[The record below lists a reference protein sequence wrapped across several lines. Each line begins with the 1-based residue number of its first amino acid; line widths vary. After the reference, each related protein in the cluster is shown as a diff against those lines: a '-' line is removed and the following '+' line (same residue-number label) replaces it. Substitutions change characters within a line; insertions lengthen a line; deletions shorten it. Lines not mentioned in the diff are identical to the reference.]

1 MSAISPKPD
10 VVENK
15 GYARFVPKADIAS
28 ASVKHFVGALLQ
40 EHRRV
45 QPKPLRSLEIDRH
58 HELRR

>member
-40 EHRRV
+40 EHRNV
-45 QPKPLRSLEIDRH
+45 QPKPPSQS
-58 HELRR
+58 